1 MSSRSDAVFAP
12 HQDVA
17 ARIIRQI
24 EATRTRIDAAIFTV
38 TFDRLTRALLAA
50 RQRGVAIRLL
60 TDNDKALDL
69 GSDIARLSHADLD
82 VRIDRTEVHM
92 HHKFAIFDGEVL
104 LTGSFNWTRSANEEN
119 HENALFTDDAALVRL
134 YQAEFERC
142 WKLGIPY

>member
-92 HHKFAIFDGEVL
+92 HHKFAIFDEEWL
-104 LTGSFNWTRSANEEN
+104 LTGSYNWTRSAFLEN
-119 HENALFTDDAALVRL
+119 QENLVSLRDKHAIAQFQTVFDALWSRWYD
-134 YQAEFERC
+134 
-142 WKLGIPY
+142 K